1 MLHVGDTVIQKITGR
16 VGTIV
21 GQYEQLFLVRFEDG
35 MSDYCI
41 ARELR
46 KV

>member
-1 MLHVGDTVIQKITGR
+1 MLHVGDEVTHKVSGR

-21 GQYEQLFLVRFEDG
+21 AQYEQLFLVRFTNGDT
-35 MSDYCI
+35 DYCI

-46 KV
+46 KS